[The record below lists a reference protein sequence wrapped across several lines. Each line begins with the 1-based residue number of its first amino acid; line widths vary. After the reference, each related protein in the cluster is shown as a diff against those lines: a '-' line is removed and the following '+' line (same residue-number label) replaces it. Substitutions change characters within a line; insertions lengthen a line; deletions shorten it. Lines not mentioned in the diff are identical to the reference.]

1 MADSVLDQAAWPRMV
16 SIDVLRG
23 VTVAFMIL
31 VNTAGD
37 GSASYAQL
45 RHSTWNGCTL
55 TDLVFPTFLFLMGV
69 SVAISQSPNGRTPA
83 PAAARLAKATRR
95 SVILI
100 CIGLFLNML
109 PFFNLW
115 TMRYCGVMQR
125 IGVTY
130 WLAAVSLLLLDWTG
144 VTILCA
150 LTLLGY
156 WALMTLVPV
165 PGFGKTGLELGVLNP
180 VGNLA
185 SALDRIV
192 IPPAH
197 IYHHTFFDP
206 EGLLS
211 TLPALCS
218 VLLGVVAWWFLQ
230 KRELRSRLAL
240 MAATGLIVAALGLAW
255 NTVFPINKRLWTSSY
270 VLWAAGIDLLI
281 LAVLSWYLDG
291 SADSASRR
299 LHRWFTPWLAF
310 GSNALAA
317 YVLSEVLASVIE
329 GIHVAG
335 GVTLQRWSYLQIP
348 DWAGSPA
355 LRSLEWSLAF
365 TAACYVPIHLL
376 YRKRILIKL

>member
-1 MADSVLDQAAWPRMV
+1 MANPIPTRVIRPRMI
-16 SIDVLRG
+16 SIDVFRG

-45 RHSTWNGCTL
+45 QHSTWNGCTV

-69 SVAISQSPNGRTPA
+69 SMAISQSQGGRTPVA
-83 PAAARLAKATRR
+83 VRLTKSTRR
-95 SVILI
+95 SLILVL
-100 CIGLFLNML
+100 IGLFLNMM
-109 PFFNLW
+109 PSFNLG
-115 TMRYCGVMQR
+115 TLRYCGVMQR
-125 IGVTY
+125 IGITY
-130 WLAAVSLLLLDWTG
+130 WLAAFSLLLLGWPS
-144 VTILCA
+144 VTILCGVI
-150 LTLLGY
+150 LIGY

-165 PGFGKTGLELGVLNP
+165 PGYGKTGLELGVLNP
-180 VGNLA
+180 VANLA
-185 SALDRIV
+185 STLDRMV

-197 IYHHTFFDP
+197 LYRHTFFDP

-230 KRELRSRLAL
+230 KRTPRSRLAL
-240 MAATGLIVAALGLAW
+240 MAGCGVVLAVLGLAW

-270 VLWAAGIDLLI
+270 VLLVGGIDLVL
-281 LAVLSWYLDG
+281 LALLTWSLDDPENSPSG
-291 SADSASRR
+291 GGRPW
-299 LHRWFTPWLAF
+299 LTPWLAF

-317 YVLSEVLASVIE
+317 YVLSEVLASAIV
-329 GIHVAG
+329 GVHLRG
-335 GVTLQRWSYLQIP
+335 GMTLQQWSYLQIP
-348 DWAGSPA
+348 NWAGSPA

-365 TAACYVPIHLL
+365 TAACYVPIHSL

>member
-1 MADSVLDQAAWPRMV
+1 MI

-23 VTVAFMIL
+23 LTVAFMIL

-37 GSASYAQL
+37 GSSSYAQL
-45 RHSTWNGCTL
+45 RHSTWNGCTF

-69 SVAISQSPNGRTPA
+69 SMAISQSPNGPRPA
-83 PAAARLAKATRR
+83 PAAVRLAKATRR
-95 SVILI
+95 SVMLI

-165 PGFGKTGLELGVLNP
+165 PGFGKIGLELGVLNP

-218 VLLGVVAWWFLQ
+218 VLLGVIAWWFLQ
-230 KRELRSRLAL
+230 KRELRFRLAL
-240 MAATGLIVAALGLAW
+240 MAGSGLTIAALGLAW

-270 VLWAAGIDLLI
+270 VLWAAGIDLLV
-281 LAVLSWYLDG
+281 LSVLSWYLDG
-291 SADSASRR
+291 SRDSARGR
-299 LHRWFTPWLAF
+299 LHRSFTPWLAF

-317 YVLSEVLASVIE
+317 YILSEVLGSVID

-335 GVTLQRWSYLQIP
+335 GMTLQRWSYLQIP